1 MSNLRE
7 GETAM
12 STLRNRFFVEGVVL
26 GGLCGLVIGT
36 IIAVQVGNEGF
47 TGARRL
53 ANRLIFRQP
62 QQVRFDLLLQ

>member
-1 MSNLRE
+1 
-7 GETAM
+7 M
-12 STLRNRFFVEGVVL
+12 STFRNRFFVEGVVL

-36 IIAVQVGNEGF
+36 IIAFQVGNEGA
-47 TGARRL
+47 TQARRL